1 MLYINPLE
9 LTRLVNG
16 DLLSGLARV
25 GTKSLNGL
33 DNIEALGDLTEDNVL
48 TIEPRSDNGGDEEL
62 GTVGVGTSVSHG
74 EKTDLVVVLLEVLIG
89 ESSTVDRFATS
100 TVVVGEVTTLEH
112 ELGDNTVERR
122 TLVTKALLASAE
134 SAEVLSSLGNNVVV
148 ELELNATKRLAVSSN
163 VEKDLV
169 TKAGHGVREESLVGD
184 RLDGRRADGG
194 KHCGDL
200 IVQR

>member
-1 MLYINPLE
+1 ML
-9 LTRLVNG
+9 
-16 DLLSGLARV
+16 A
-25 GTKSLNGL
+25 
-33 DNIEALGDLTEDNVL
+33 
-48 TIEPRSDNGGDEEL
+48 IEPGGQDSGDEEL

-134 SAEVLSSLGNNVVV
+134 SAEVLSCLGNNVVV